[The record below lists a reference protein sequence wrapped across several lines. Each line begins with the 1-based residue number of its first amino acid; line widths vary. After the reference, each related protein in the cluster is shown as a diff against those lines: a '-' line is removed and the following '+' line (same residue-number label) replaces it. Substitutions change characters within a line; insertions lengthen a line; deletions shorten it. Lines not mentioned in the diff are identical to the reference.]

1 MVNHESARSPTA
13 LHPPESALSAR
24 IAHSMLAT
32 AGVVMSTP
40 DFHHW
45 FAEQTERDSSQVNRI
60 PFGQLTSWYFEP
72 AGGSLVHDS
81 GRFFSVRGLSV
92 RTNEGTIRQWTQPI
106 INQPEIGILGILV
119 KEINGVLHCLV
130 QAKME
135 PGNCNRVQLS
145 PTVQATRSN
154 YTGVH
159 NGKQVPYLHYFQ
171 RNPRQRVVAD
181 VLQSEQGS
189 WFYRKRNRNIIVEVT
204 EDVELIDGFCWLTIG
219 QLHALLYVDDL
230 VNMDTRTV
238 LSCLPLC
245 GPGMATAYPDAP
257 PFQVAL
263 ARSLDEDDDAVC
275 TTSDVL
281 NWITEARVRAEV
293 DTTLIDLRDV
303 NGWHRSADRI
313 VHDTGR
319 FFDVMAVAVRAG
331 NREVTGWTQP
341 MIESRN
347 LGIVAFLV
355 RRVGNVLHAL
365 VNARVEPGYLN
376 VVELAPTVQ
385 CTPENYDDLPDDRP
399 PFLADV
405 LDAPSEAIRFDAVL
419 SEEGGRFFHTRN
431 RYLVV
436 EIDDDRP
443 VPDDFC
449 WLAVRQLVGLMQHSH
464 YVNIQARTLTAC
476 VHSLMLQR
484 ERV

>member
-1 MVNHESARSPTA
+1 
-13 LHPPESALSAR
+13 
-24 IAHSMLAT
+24 MLAT
-32 AGVVMSTP
+32 DGVVMSTA
-40 DFHHW
+40 DFRRW
-45 FAEQTERDSSQVNRI
+45 FAEQVERDSSQVSRI
-60 PFGQLTSWYFEP
+60 TFDRLTNWYFEP
-72 AGGSLVHDS
+72 ATGSLVHDS

-92 RTNEGTIRQWTQPI
+92 RTNSGTIRQWTQPI

-119 KEINGVLHCLV
+119 KEINGILHCLV

-135 PGNCNRVQLS
+135 PGNRNGVQLS

-159 NGKQVPYLHYFQ
+159 RGKQVPYLQYFH
-171 RNPRQRVVAD
+171 RNPRQRVLAD

-189 WFYRKRNRNIIVEVT
+189 WFYRKHNRNIIVEVT
-204 EDVELIDGFCWLTIG
+204 QDVELIDGFCWLSIG
-219 QLHALLYVDDL
+219 QLHELLYVDDL

-238 LSCLPLC
+238 LSCLPFC
-245 GPGMATAYPDAP
+245 GPGMAAAYPDAQ
-257 PFQVAL
+257 PFQVGL
-263 ARSLDEDDDAVC
+263 ARSLDEADDAVH
-275 TTSDVL
+275 TIAEVL

-293 DTTLIDLRDV
+293 DTTLLNLRDV
-303 NGWHRSADRI
+303 HGWQRSADRI
-313 VHDTGR
+313 SHDTGR

-331 NREVTGWTQP
+331 NREVGSWTQP

-355 RRVGNVLHAL
+355 RRVDGVLHAL

-385 CTPENYDDLPDDRP
+385 CTPENYADLPEDRP

-405 LDAPSEAIRFDAVL
+405 LDAPATAIRFDAVL
-419 SEEGGRFFHTRN
+419 SEEGGRFFLTRN

-436 EIDDDRP
+436 EVDHDFD
-443 VPDDFC
+443 VPEDFC

-476 VHSLMLQR
+476 VYSMMLQP